1 MHVNEPGQQR
11 RSRKIDDLRI
21 LGNGQAWTHCSNAI
35 IPYEHVPA
43 DMARFIFGCEHGVG
57 AQQNQCFG
65 DRGVCIRE
73 QKREHGGEHSPRVS
87 RSRAARVSRARVSG
101 APAIPHLPLPRNRC
115 LAWNA
120 AHDALSP
127 MDGCIMLS
135 SMIVQE
141 HLIALCRRVDP
152 QATILRTEKMTG
164 GVSAEV
170 QRVTLAT
177 RDGRTRE
184 LVVRSHREF
193 SGKSDPAL
201 RAEREYRLL
210 ARLAATDQ
218 PIPRPCAYDPP
229 FTLLLEWVEGSSAMP
244 AAPAEPLAALIAG
257 VHESGVTVVDEPFV
271 DPLPMLREWLPSMTI
286 PQTLPALSNA
296 HLTLVHGDF
305 WPGNVLWHHG
315 AVAALIDWED
325 ASMGD
330 CLIDVASMRAEL
342 YRLTNRQT
350 VDEFTRAYAGRR
362 GIDEGRLA
370 WWDLFMASAQLMYMD
385 SWGLAP
391 EELQQRGNAMS
402 RWQQDALTALGQ
414 GH

>member
-1 MHVNEPGQQR
+1 
-11 RSRKIDDLRI
+11 
-21 LGNGQAWTHCSNAI
+21 
-35 IPYEHVPA
+35 
-43 DMARFIFGCEHGVG
+43 
-57 AQQNQCFG
+57 
-65 DRGVCIRE
+65 
-73 QKREHGGEHSPRVS
+73 
-87 RSRAARVSRARVSG
+87 
-101 APAIPHLPLPRNRC
+101 
-115 LAWNA
+115 
-120 AHDALSP
+120 
-127 MDGCIMLS
+127 MLS
-135 SMIVQE
+135 SMIEQE

-152 QATILRTEKMTG
+152 QASILRTERMTG

-177 RDGRTRE
+177 RDGRMRE
-184 LVVRSHREF
+184 LVVRSHREL

-257 VHESGVTVVDEPFV
+257 VHESGVTVADVPFV

-330 CLIDVASMRAEL
+330 CLIDVAAMRAEL

-350 VDEFTRAYAGRR
+350 VDEFTRAYAGGR

>member
-1 MHVNEPGQQR
+1 
-11 RSRKIDDLRI
+11 
-21 LGNGQAWTHCSNAI
+21 
-35 IPYEHVPA
+35 
-43 DMARFIFGCEHGVG
+43 
-57 AQQNQCFG
+57 
-65 DRGVCIRE
+65 
-73 QKREHGGEHSPRVS
+73 
-87 RSRAARVSRARVSG
+87 
-101 APAIPHLPLPRNRC
+101 
-115 LAWNA
+115 
-120 AHDALSP
+120 
-127 MDGCIMLS
+127 MLS

-152 QATILRTEKMTG
+152 QASILRTERMTG

-210 ARLAATDQ
+210 SRLAATDQ

-244 AAPAEPLAALIAG
+244 AAPAEPLAALI
-257 VHESGVTVVDEPFV
+257 
-271 DPLPMLREWLPSMTI
+271 
-286 PQTLPALSNA
+286 
-296 HLTLVHGDF
+296 
-305 WPGNVLWHHG
+305 
-315 AVAALIDWED
+315 DWED

-330 CLIDVASMRAEL
+330 CLIDVAAMRAEL
-342 YRLTNRQT
+342 YRVTNRQT